1 MADCFAVGDNNFVD
15 KDHSAN
21 IIAYK
26 FILSLGHCDFEIAV
40 AGPLVSSRVSSFVV
54 RNVILNLLL
63 KRAFLF
69 LIRNEVLNHASSK
82 KFWNVHPQARMS

>member
-1 MADCFAVGDNNFVD
+1 MADYFAVEDNNFVD

-54 RNVILNLLL
+54 RNVILNWLL
-63 KRAFLF
+63 KR
-69 LIRNEVLNHASSK
+69 R
-82 KFWNVHPQARMS
+82 